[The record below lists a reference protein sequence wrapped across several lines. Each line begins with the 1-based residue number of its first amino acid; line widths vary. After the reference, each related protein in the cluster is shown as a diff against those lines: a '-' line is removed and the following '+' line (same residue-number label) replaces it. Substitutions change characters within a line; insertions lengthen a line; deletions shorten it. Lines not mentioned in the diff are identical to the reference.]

1 MSQGLA
7 ANGTIDVAHLDVN
20 QRECFVN
27 DLYSILAVEDITV
40 DTQNHVVQFGAY
52 GEVCAGDSIPADLHE
67 LAKKHAVNFLAN
79 INENDEGY
87 EVHFFGD
94 DAGAIQALK
103 VAYAVNTAADAF
115 QFIGVEPK
123 WLRPALQR
131 LAEQKPIRAVLCEDA
146 GTHLW
151 LDADVPVDMLLL
163 DLNLEGAPTGNIITG
178 LDEETRLYATFIGTD
193 AEKGPNLDNVQK
205 FFERFSACLE
215 FYERFPACRDV

>member
-7 ANGTIDVAHLDVN
+7 VNGTVDVAHLDVN

-27 DLYSILAVEDITV
+27 DLYSIIDVEDVAV
-40 DTQNHVVQFGAY
+40 DTKNHVVQFSAY
-52 GEVCAGDSIPADLHE
+52 GEVCVGYSIPADLHE
-67 LAKKHAVNFLAN
+67 LAKKHAVNFMAN

-94 DAGAIQALK
+94 DAEAIQALK
-103 VAYAVNTAADAF
+103 VEYAVNTAADAF

-151 LDADVPVDMLLL
+151 LDADVPVDLLLL
-163 DLNLEGAPTGNIITG
+163 DLDLEGAPTGNIITG
-178 LDEETRLYATFIGTD
+178 LDEETNLYATSMGTD
-193 AEKGPNLDNVQK
+193 AEKGPDLDNVEK
-205 FFERFSACLE
+205 FFERFSACI
-215 FYERFPACRDV
+215 DG